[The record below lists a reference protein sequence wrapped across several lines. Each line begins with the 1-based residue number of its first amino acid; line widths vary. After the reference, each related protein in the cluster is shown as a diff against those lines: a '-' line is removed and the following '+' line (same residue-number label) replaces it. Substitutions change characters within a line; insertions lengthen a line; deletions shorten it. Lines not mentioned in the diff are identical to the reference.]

1 MKESLLK
8 TSKDFISFLHK
19 KRLVLTI
26 CAIITLVFG
35 LLNIFVF
42 SNHSEAL
49 DSDAF
54 ITTWKVSGDSDGR
67 TVKIPVY
74 KSSLAD
80 MLGYATYNYTIDWG
94 DGSPIEAKSGYISPS
109 HTYAND
115 GEYDIKIEGDF
126 PGMTFGVHPQHPN
139 SSIYASS
146 AFADYNDTAVQSMAK
161 KIRSIKQWGKIKWRS
176 MYSMFHHAEN
186 MVGEYTDS
194 PDTSKVKSMERMFHG
209 ARKFNSPL
217 NIDTRSVTN
226 MEGMLRA
233 AESFNQP
240 LNFDTQNVTN
250 MEGMLEWAESF
261 NSPINFSDT
270 SKVSN
275 MTQMFSSATSFNQ
288 PLNFDT
294 QNVERMHMMFA
305 GATSFNQPVNFNT
318 SNVRDMY
325 SMFGGATS
333 FNQPIN
339 FNTPKLSNVANMFAG
354 ATSFNQ
360 PINFNTSSLQ
370 YIAEMFKNAT
380 SFNSPVNISDTS
392 RVNYFSSM
400 FEGATSFNQPIN
412 FNTSN
417 ATNFGNMF
425 KNATSFNQD
434 ISNLD
439 FSVALK
445 RGQYDDGMGDFAS
458 NSGLSIKNYD
468 KILKNWH
475 DAVKNDPSI
484 TFHHKPSSA
493 GLKYCAATAEHDFL
507 VGLGW
512 TFNDTRDCGVAP
524 QDINL
529 SSNIIDENTPP
540 NTKVADITMPSD
552 PNDTPGDTNTA
563 SLTCAT
569 PGADDNAFTITN
581 NKLYLKNPAD
591 YEAKN
596 SYNICIRATDE
607 YGNFLD
613 KNFTININNNNELP
627 VVTSTPITTAT
638 QGSPYSYTITASD
651 PENAPLTFTAS
662 PSNPSWLHFNPSTRV
677 VSGTPSQADA
687 GKTFQVSF
695 TISDGTNTIEHK
707 YNITVSGNGNN
718 QGGNNNQGGGNNGGH
733 NGNQGGGNSGSAG
746 GRGGSNVVNNYTHY
760 HTHITNQNTRNSS
773 NGSGGGSVT
782 DSNPARSDSN
792 NGSNVNDS
800 SSDSSSNKDSN
811 KSLKDKTISSSSHR
825 GNNSSNCQ
833 CPVAGSS
840 KKEKRSFFD
849 MTIGELWW
857 FWILI
862 ILILIGI
869 IAYLVLRNRDREN
882 EFKEKRVGF

>member
-1 MKESLLK
+1 M
-8 TSKDFISFLHK
+8 
-19 KRLVLTI
+19 LTI

-74 KSSLAD
+74 KNIYKHKINNA
-80 MLGYATYNYTIDWG
+80 AYNYTIDWG
-94 DGSPIEAKSGYISPS
+94 DGSPIEAKSGYVSPS

-126 PGMTFGVHPQHPN
+126 PGMTFSDEPRSQGRRTYYSDAFPDN
-139 SSIYASS
+139 DDRASE
-146 AFADYNDTAVQSMAK
+146 SMGR
-161 KIRSIKQWGKIKWRS
+161 KILFIKQWGKIKWQS
-176 MYSMFHHAEN
+176 MMGMFFNAYE
-186 MVGEYTDS
+186 MTGRYTDS
-194 PDTSKVKSMERMFHG
+194 PDTSEVKSMNHMFRN
-209 ARKFNSPL
+209 AMKFNSPV
-217 NIDTRSVTN
+217 NFDTSKVEDMGEMFKNANSFNQPVNFDTQNVEN
-226 MEGMLRA
+226 MGEMFIYA
-233 AESFNQP
+233 PSFNQP
-240 LNFDTQNVTN
+240 LNFNTSKVTN
-250 MEGMLEWAESF
+250 MYGMLRHAKAF
-261 NSPINFSDT
+261 NHP
-270 SKVSN
+270 V
-275 MTQMFSSATSFNQ
+275 
-288 PLNFDT
+288 NFDT
-294 QNVERMHMMFA
+294 RNVESMSMMFSVA
-305 GATSFNQPVNFNT
+305 EAFNQPVNFDT
-318 SNVRDMY
+318 SKVTNMGG
-325 SMFGGATS
+325 MF
-333 FNQPIN
+333 I
-339 FNTPKLSNVANMFAG
+339 G

-360 PINFNTSSLQ
+360 PINFNTSSVQ
-370 YIAEMFKNAT
+370 YISEMFKNAT
-380 SFNSPVNISDTS
+380 SFNYPVNLSDTS

-512 TFNDTRDCGVAP
+512 TFNDTRDCGIAP

-529 SSNIIDENTPP
+529 SSNTIDENTPP
-540 NTKVADITMPSD
+540 NTKVADIAMPSD

-596 SYNICIRATDE
+596 SYSICIRATDE

-662 PSNPSWLHFNPSTRV
+662 PSNPSWLHFNPSTHV

-800 SSDSSSNKDSN
+800 NSESSSNKDSN

>member
-1 MKESLLK
+1 M
-8 TSKDFISFLHK
+8 
-19 KRLVLTI
+19 LTI

-74 KSSLAD
+74 KNIYKHKINNA
-80 MLGYATYNYTIDWG
+80 AYNYTIDWG
-94 DGSPIEAKSGYISPS
+94 DGSPIEAKSGYVSPS

-126 PGMTFGVHPQHPN
+126 PGMTFSDEPRSQGRRTYYSDAFPDN
-139 SSIYASS
+139 DDRASE
-146 AFADYNDTAVQSMAK
+146 SMGR
-161 KIRSIKQWGKIKWRS
+161 KILFIKQWGKIKWQS
-176 MYSMFHHAEN
+176 MIGMFFNAYE
-186 MVGEYTDS
+186 MTGRYTDS
-194 PDTSKVKSMERMFHG
+194 PDTSEVKSMNHMFRN
-209 ARKFNSPL
+209 AMKFNSPV
-217 NIDTRSVTN
+217 NFDTSKVEDMGEMFKNANSFNQPVNFDTQNVEN
-226 MEGMLRA
+226 MGEMFIYA
-233 AESFNQP
+233 PSFNQP
-240 LNFDTQNVTN
+240 LNFNTSKVTN
-250 MEGMLEWAESF
+250 MYGMLRHAKAF
-261 NSPINFSDT
+261 NHP
-270 SKVSN
+270 V
-275 MTQMFSSATSFNQ
+275 
-288 PLNFDT
+288 NFDT
-294 QNVERMHMMFA
+294 RNVESMSMMFSVA
-305 GATSFNQPVNFNT
+305 EAFNQPVNFDT
-318 SNVRDMY
+318 SKVTSMY
-325 SMFGGATS
+325 GMFDNAIA
-333 FNQPIN
+333 FNQPVN
-339 FNTPKLSNVANMFAG
+339 F
-354 ATSFNQ
+354 
-360 PINFNTSSLQ
+360 
-370 YIAEMFKNAT
+370 
-380 SFNSPVNISDTS
+380 DTS
-392 RVNYFSSM
+392 KVTNMGGM
-400 FEGATSFNQPIN
+400 FIGATSFNQPIN

-512 TFNDTRDCGVAP
+512 TFNDTRDCGIAP

-529 SSNIIDENTPP
+529 SSNTIDENTPP

-613 KNFTININNNNELP
+613 KNFTININNKNELP

-662 PSNPSWLHFNPSTRV
+662 PSNPSWLHFDPSTHV

-687 GKTFQVSF
+687 GRTFQVSF
-695 TISDGTNTIEHK
+695 TISDGTSTIEHK
-707 YNITVSGNGNN
+707 YNITVRGNGNN
-718 QGGNNNQGGGNNGGH
+718 QGGGNNSGH

-773 NGSGGGSVT
+773 NGSGGGSVA

-800 SSDSSSNKDSN
+800 NSESSSNKDSN

>member
-1 MKESLLK
+1 M
-8 TSKDFISFLHK
+8 
-19 KRLVLTI
+19 LTI

-74 KSSLAD
+74 KNIYKHKINNA
-80 MLGYATYNYTIDWG
+80 AYNYTIDWG
-94 DGSPIEAKSGYISPS
+94 DGSPIEAKSGYVSPS

-126 PGMTFGVHPQHPN
+126 PGMTFSDEPRSQGRRTYYSDAFPDN
-139 SSIYASS
+139 DDRASE
-146 AFADYNDTAVQSMAK
+146 SMGR
-161 KIRSIKQWGKIKWRS
+161 KILFIKQWGKIKWQS
-176 MYSMFHHAEN
+176 MMGMFFNAYE
-186 MVGEYTDS
+186 MTGRYTDS
-194 PDTSKVKSMERMFHG
+194 PDTSEVKSMNSMFRN
-209 ARKFNSPL
+209 AMKFNSPV
-217 NIDTRSVTN
+217 NFDTSKVEDMGEMFKNANSFNQPVNFDTQNVEN
-226 MEGMLRA
+226 MGEMFIYA
-233 AESFNQP
+233 PSFNQP
-240 LNFDTQNVTN
+240 LNFNTSKVTN
-250 MEGMLEWAESF
+250 MYGMLRHAKAF
-261 NSPINFSDT
+261 NHP
-270 SKVSN
+270 V
-275 MTQMFSSATSFNQ
+275 
-288 PLNFDT
+288 NFDT
-294 QNVERMHMMFA
+294 RNVESMSMMFSVA
-305 GATSFNQPVNFNT
+305 EAFNQPVNFDT
-318 SNVRDMY
+318 SKVTSMY
-325 SMFGGATS
+325 GMFDNAIA
-333 FNQPIN
+333 FNQPVN
-339 FNTPKLSNVANMFAG
+339 FDTSKVTNMGGMFIG

-360 PINFNTSSLQ
+360 PINFNTSSVY
-370 YIAEMFKNAT
+370 YINEMFKNAT
-380 SFNSPVNISDTS
+380 SFNYPVNLSDTS

-434 ISNLD
+434 ISNID

-493 GLKYCAATAEHDFL
+493 GLKYCTATTEHDFL

-512 TFNDTRDCGVAP
+512 TFNDTRDCGIAP

-529 SSNIIDENTPP
+529 SSNTIDENTPP

-596 SYNICIRATDE
+596 SYSICIRATDE

-662 PSNPSWLHFNPSTRV
+662 PSNPSWLHFNPSTHV

-687 GKTFQVSF
+687 GRTFQVSF

-707 YNITVSGNGNN
+707 YNITVRGNGNN

-733 NGNQGGGNSGSAG
+733 NGNQGGGNNSGGGGNSGSAG

-800 SSDSSSNKDSN
+800 NSDSSSNKDSN

-840 KKEKRSFFD
+840 KKEKRSFLD

>member
-1 MKESLLK
+1 M
-8 TSKDFISFLHK
+8 
-19 KRLVLTI
+19 LTI

-74 KSSLAD
+74 KNIYKHKINNA
-80 MLGYATYNYTIDWG
+80 AYNYTIDWG
-94 DGSPIEAKSGYISPS
+94 DGSPIEAKSGYVSPS

-126 PGMTFGVHPQHPN
+126 PGMTFSDEPRSQGRRTYYSDAFPDN
-139 SSIYASS
+139 DDRASE
-146 AFADYNDTAVQSMAK
+146 SMGR
-161 KIRSIKQWGKIKWRS
+161 KILFIKQWGKIKWQS
-176 MYSMFHHAEN
+176 MMGMFFNAYE
-186 MVGEYTDS
+186 MTGRYTDS
-194 PDTSKVKSMERMFHG
+194 PDTSEVKSMNSMFRN
-209 ARKFNSPL
+209 AMKFNSPV
-217 NIDTRSVTN
+217 NFDTSKVEDMGEMFKNANSFNQPVNFDTQNVEN
-226 MEGMLRA
+226 MGEMFIYA
-233 AESFNQP
+233 PSFNQP
-240 LNFDTQNVTN
+240 LNFNTSKVTN
-250 MEGMLEWAESF
+250 MYGMLRHAKAF
-261 NSPINFSDT
+261 NHP
-270 SKVSN
+270 V
-275 MTQMFSSATSFNQ
+275 
-288 PLNFDT
+288 NFDT
-294 QNVERMHMMFA
+294 RNVESMSMMFSVA
-305 GATSFNQPVNFNT
+305 EAFNQPVNFDT
-318 SNVRDMY
+318 SKVTNMGG
-325 SMFGGATS
+325 MF
-333 FNQPIN
+333 I
-339 FNTPKLSNVANMFAG
+339 G

-360 PINFNTSSLQ
+360 PINFNTSSVY
-370 YIAEMFKNAT
+370 YINEMFKNAT
-380 SFNSPVNISDTS
+380 SFNYPVNLSDTS

-434 ISNLD
+434 ISNID

-512 TFNDTRDCGVAP
+512 TFNDTRDCGIAP

-529 SSNIIDENTPP
+529 SSNTIDENTPP
-540 NTKVADITMPSD
+540 NTKVADIAMPSD

-596 SYNICIRATDE
+596 SYSICIRATDE

-662 PSNPSWLHFNPSTRV
+662 PSNPSWLHFNPSTHV

-869 IAYLVLRNRDREN
+869 IAYLVLRNRDRED

>member
-1 MKESLLK
+1 M
-8 TSKDFISFLHK
+8 
-19 KRLVLTI
+19 LTI

-74 KSSLAD
+74 KNSYKHKINNA
-80 MLGYATYNYTIDWG
+80 AYNYTIDWG
-94 DGSPIEAKSGYISPS
+94 DGSPIEAKSGYVSPS

-126 PGMTFGVHPQHPN
+126 PGMTFSDEPRSQGRRTYYSDAFPDN
-139 SSIYASS
+139 DDRASE
-146 AFADYNDTAVQSMAK
+146 SMGR
-161 KIRSIKQWGKIKWRS
+161 KILFIKQWGKIKWQS
-176 MYSMFHHAEN
+176 MMGMFFNAYE
-186 MVGEYTDS
+186 MTGRYTDS
-194 PDTSKVKSMERMFHG
+194 PDTSEVKSMNSMFRN
-209 ARKFNSPL
+209 AMKFNSPV
-217 NIDTRSVTN
+217 NFDTSKVEDMGEMFKNANSFNQPVNFDTQNVEN
-226 MEGMLRA
+226 MGEMFIYA
-233 AESFNQP
+233 PSFNQP
-240 LNFDTQNVTN
+240 LNFNTSKVTN
-250 MEGMLEWAESF
+250 MYGMLRHAKAF
-261 NSPINFSDT
+261 NHP
-270 SKVSN
+270 V
-275 MTQMFSSATSFNQ
+275 
-288 PLNFDT
+288 NFDT
-294 QNVERMHMMFA
+294 RNVESMSMMFSVA
-305 GATSFNQPVNFNT
+305 EAFNQPVNFDT
-318 SNVRDMY
+318 SKVTNMGG
-325 SMFGGATS
+325 MF
-333 FNQPIN
+333 I
-339 FNTPKLSNVANMFAG
+339 G

-360 PINFNTSSLQ
+360 PINFNTSSVY
-370 YIAEMFKNAT
+370 YINEMFKNAT
-380 SFNSPVNISDTS
+380 SFNYPVNLSDTS

-434 ISNLD
+434 ISNID

-493 GLKYCAATAEHDFL
+493 GLKYCTATTEHDFL

-512 TFNDTRDCGVAP
+512 TFNDTRDCGIAP

-529 SSNIIDENTPP
+529 SSNTIDENTPP
-540 NTKVADITMPSD
+540 NTKVADIAMPSD

-613 KNFTININNNNELP
+613 KNFTININNKNELP

-662 PSNPSWLHFNPSTRV
+662 PSNPSWLHFNPSTHV

-800 SSDSSSNKDSN
+800 NSDSSSNKDSN

-869 IAYLVLRNRDREN
+869 IAYLVLRNRDRED

>member
-74 KSSLAD
+74 KSSLAN
-80 MLGYATYNYTIDWG
+80 MIGYATYNYTIDWG
-94 DGSPIEAKSGYISPS
+94 DGSPIEAQSSYVSPS

-115 GEYDIKIEGDF
+115 GEYEIKIEGDF
-126 PGMTFGVHPQHPN
+126 PGMTFGVHPLHPN

-146 AFADYNDTAVQSMAK
+146 AFADNNDTAVQSMAK

-194 PDTSKVKSMERMFHG
+194 PDTSNVKSMERMFHG
-209 ARKFNSPL
+209 AKKFNSPL

-226 MEGMLRA
+226 MEGMFRA

-250 MEGMLEWAESF
+250 MDAMFEWAESF

-270 SKVSN
+270 SKVSS
-275 MTQMFSSATSFNQ
+275 MRQMFTS
-288 PLNFDT
+288 
-294 QNVERMHMMFA
+294 
-305 GATSFNQPVNFNT
+305 
-318 SNVRDMY
+318 
-325 SMFGGATS
+325 
-333 FNQPIN
+333 
-339 FNTPKLSNVANMFAG
+339 
-354 ATSFNQ
+354 
-360 PINFNTSSLQ
+360 
-370 YIAEMFKNAT
+370 
-380 SFNSPVNISDTS
+380 
-392 RVNYFSSM
+392 
-400 FEGATSFNQPIN
+400 ATSFNQPIN

-434 ISNLD
+434 ISNID

-512 TFNDTRDCGVAP
+512 TFNDTRDCGIAP

-529 SSNIIDENTPP
+529 SSNTIDENTPP
-540 NTKVADITMPSD
+540 NTKVADIAMPSD

-596 SYNICIRATDE
+596 SYSICIRATDE

-662 PSNPSWLHFNPSTRV
+662 PSNPSWLHFDPSTHV

-687 GKTFQVSF
+687 GRTFQVSF

-707 YNITVSGNGNN
+707 YNITVRGNGNN

-800 SSDSSSNKDSN
+800 NSDSSSNKDSN

-869 IAYLVLRNRDREN
+869 IAYLVLRNRDRED

>member
-1 MKESLLK
+1 
-8 TSKDFISFLHK
+8 
-19 KRLVLTI
+19 
-26 CAIITLVFG
+26 
-35 LLNIFVF
+35 
-42 SNHSEAL
+42 
-49 DSDAF
+49 
-54 ITTWKVSGDSDGR
+54 
-67 TVKIPVY
+67 
-74 KSSLAD
+74 
-80 MLGYATYNYTIDWG
+80 
-94 DGSPIEAKSGYISPS
+94 
-109 HTYAND
+109 
-115 GEYDIKIEGDF
+115 
-126 PGMTFGVHPQHPN
+126 
-139 SSIYASS
+139 
-146 AFADYNDTAVQSMAK
+146 
-161 KIRSIKQWGKIKWRS
+161 
-176 MYSMFHHAEN
+176 MFR
-186 MVGEYTDS
+186 G
-194 PDTSKVKSMERMFHG
+194 
-209 ARKFNSPL
+209 
-217 NIDTRSVTN
+217 
-226 MEGMLRA
+226 
-233 AESFNQP
+233 
-240 LNFDTQNVTN
+240 
-250 MEGMLEWAESF
+250 
-261 NSPINFSDT
+261 
-270 SKVSN
+270 
-275 MTQMFSSATSFNQ
+275 
-288 PLNFDT
+288 
-294 QNVERMHMMFA
+294 
-305 GATSFNQPVNFNT
+305 
-318 SNVRDMY
+318 
-325 SMFGGATS
+325 
-333 FNQPIN
+333 
-339 FNTPKLSNVANMFAG
+339 
-354 ATSFNQ
+354 
-360 PINFNTSSLQ
+360 
-370 YIAEMFKNAT
+370 AT
-380 SFNSPVNISDTS
+380 SFNSPVNFSDTS
-392 RVNYFSSM
+392 RVDRM
-400 FEGATSFNQPIN
+400 FGMFKDATSFNQPIT
-412 FNTSN
+412 FSTSHV
-417 ATNFGNMF
+417 NMMKDMF
-425 KNATSFNQD
+425 HGATSFKQD

-439 FSVALK
+439 FTAAL
-445 RGQYDDGMGDFAS
+445 RWVYDYGLQDFAS

-468 KILKNWH
+468 KILKKWH
-475 DAVKNDPSI
+475 DIVKNDPSI

-512 TFNDTRDCGVAP
+512 TFNDTRDCGIAP

-529 SSNIIDENTPP
+529 SSNTIDENTPP
-540 NTKVADITMPSD
+540 NTKVADIAMPSD

-662 PSNPSWLHFNPSTRV
+662 PSNPSWLHFDPSTHV

-687 GKTFQVSF
+687 GRTFQVSF

-707 YNITVSGNGNN
+707 YNITVRGNGNN

-733 NGNQGGGNSGSAG
+733 NGNQGGGNNSGGGGNSGSAG

-869 IAYLVLRNRDREN
+869 IAYLVLRNRDRED

>member
-1 MKESLLK
+1 M
-8 TSKDFISFLHK
+8 
-19 KRLVLTI
+19 LTI

-35 LLNIFVF
+35 LLNIFFF

-74 KSSLAD
+74 KNIYKHKINNA
-80 MLGYATYNYTIDWG
+80 AYNYTIDWG
-94 DGSPIEAKSGYISPS
+94 DGSPIEAKSGYVSPS

-126 PGMTFGVHPQHPN
+126 PGMTFSDEPRSQGRRTYYSDAFPDN
-139 SSIYASS
+139 DDRASE
-146 AFADYNDTAVQSMAK
+146 SMGR
-161 KIRSIKQWGKIKWRS
+161 KILFIKQWGKIKWQS
-176 MYSMFHHAEN
+176 MMGMFFNAYE
-186 MVGEYTDS
+186 MTGRYTDS
-194 PDTSKVKSMERMFHG
+194 PDTSEVKSMNHMFRN
-209 ARKFNSPL
+209 AMKFNSPV
-217 NIDTRSVTN
+217 NFDTSKVEDMGEMFKNANSFNQPVNFDTQNVEN
-226 MEGMLRA
+226 MGEMFIYA
-233 AESFNQP
+233 PSFNQP
-240 LNFDTQNVTN
+240 LNFNTSKVTN
-250 MEGMLEWAESF
+250 MYGMLRHAKAF
-261 NSPINFSDT
+261 NHP
-270 SKVSN
+270 V
-275 MTQMFSSATSFNQ
+275 
-288 PLNFDT
+288 NFDT
-294 QNVERMHMMFA
+294 RNVESMSMMFSVA
-305 GATSFNQPVNFNT
+305 EAFNQPVNFDT
-318 SNVRDMY
+318 SKVTNMGG
-325 SMFGGATS
+325 MF
-333 FNQPIN
+333 I
-339 FNTPKLSNVANMFAG
+339 G

-360 PINFNTSSLQ
+360 PINFNTSSVQ
-370 YIAEMFKNAT
+370 YISEMFKNAT
-380 SFNSPVNISDTS
+380 SFNYPVNLSDTS

-512 TFNDTRDCGVAP
+512 TFNDTRDCGIAP

-529 SSNIIDENTPP
+529 SSNTIDENTPP
-540 NTKVADITMPSD
+540 NTKVADIAMPSD

-662 PSNPSWLHFNPSTRV
+662 PSNPSWLHFNPSTHV

-746 GRGGSNVVNNYTHY
+746 GRGGNNVVNNYTHY

-773 NGSGGGSVT
+773 NGSGGGSVA

-792 NGSNVNDS
+792 NGNHVNDS

>member
-1 MKESLLK
+1 M
-8 TSKDFISFLHK
+8 T
-19 KRLVLTI
+19 
-26 CAIITLVFG
+26 
-35 LLNIFVF
+35 F
-42 SNHSEAL
+42 SDEPRSQGRRTYY
-49 DSDAF
+49 SDAF
-54 ITTWKVSGDSDGR
+54 PDNDDRASESMGR
-67 TVKIPVY
+67 KI
-74 KSSLAD
+74 L
-80 MLGYATYNYTIDWG
+80 
-94 DGSPIEAKSGYISPS
+94 
-109 HTYAND
+109 
-115 GEYDIKIEGDF
+115 F
-126 PGMTFGVHPQHPN
+126 
-139 SSIYASS
+139 
-146 AFADYNDTAVQSMAK
+146 
-161 KIRSIKQWGKIKWRS
+161 IKQWGKIKWQS
-176 MYSMFHHAEN
+176 MIGMFFNAYE
-186 MVGEYTDS
+186 MTGRYTDS
-194 PDTSKVKSMERMFHG
+194 PDTSEVKSMNHMFRN
-209 ARKFNSPL
+209 AMKFNSPV
-217 NIDTRSVTN
+217 NFDTSKVEDMGEMFKNANSFNQPVNFDTQNVEN
-226 MEGMLRA
+226 MGEMFIYA
-233 AESFNQP
+233 PSFNQP
-240 LNFDTQNVTN
+240 LNFNTSKVTN
-250 MEGMLEWAESF
+250 MYGMLRHAKAF
-261 NSPINFSDT
+261 NHP
-270 SKVSN
+270 V
-275 MTQMFSSATSFNQ
+275 
-288 PLNFDT
+288 NFDT
-294 QNVERMHMMFA
+294 RNVESMSMMFSVA
-305 GATSFNQPVNFNT
+305 EAFNQPVNFDT
-318 SNVRDMY
+318 SKVTSMY
-325 SMFGGATS
+325 GMFDNAIA
-333 FNQPIN
+333 FNQPVN
-339 FNTPKLSNVANMFAG
+339 F
-354 ATSFNQ
+354 
-360 PINFNTSSLQ
+360 
-370 YIAEMFKNAT
+370 
-380 SFNSPVNISDTS
+380 DTS
-392 RVNYFSSM
+392 KVTNMGGM
-400 FEGATSFNQPIN
+400 FIGATSFNQPIN

-512 TFNDTRDCGVAP
+512 TFNDTRDCGIAP

-529 SSNIIDENTPP
+529 SSNTIDENTPP
-540 NTKVADITMPSD
+540 NTKVADIAMPSD

-662 PSNPSWLHFNPSTRV
+662 PSNPSWLHFDPSTHV

-687 GKTFQVSF
+687 GRTFQVSF

-707 YNITVSGNGNN
+707 YNITVRGNGNN
-718 QGGNNNQGGGNNGGH
+718 QGGGNNSGH

-869 IAYLVLRNRDREN
+869 IAYLVLRNRDRED

>member
-74 KSSLAD
+74 KNIYKHKINNA
-80 MLGYATYNYTIDWG
+80 AYNYTIDWG
-94 DGSPIEAKSGYISPS
+94 DGSPIEAKSGYVSPS

-126 PGMTFGVHPQHPN
+126 PGMTFSDEPRSQGRRTYYSDAFPDN
-139 SSIYASS
+139 DDRASE
-146 AFADYNDTAVQSMAK
+146 SMGR
-161 KIRSIKQWGKIKWRS
+161 KILFIKQWGKIKWQS
-176 MYSMFHHAEN
+176 MIGMFFNAYE
-186 MVGEYTDS
+186 MTGRYTDS
-194 PDTSKVKSMERMFHG
+194 PDTSEVKSMNHMFRN
-209 ARKFNSPL
+209 AMKFNSPV
-217 NIDTRSVTN
+217 NFDTSKVEDMGEMFKNANSFNQPVNFDTQNVEN
-226 MEGMLRA
+226 MGEMFIYA
-233 AESFNQP
+233 PSFNQP
-240 LNFDTQNVTN
+240 LNFNTSKVTN
-250 MEGMLEWAESF
+250 MYGMLRHAKAF
-261 NSPINFSDT
+261 NHP
-270 SKVSN
+270 V
-275 MTQMFSSATSFNQ
+275 
-288 PLNFDT
+288 NFDT
-294 QNVERMHMMFA
+294 RNVESMSMMFSVA
-305 GATSFNQPVNFNT
+305 EAFNQPVNFDT
-318 SNVRDMY
+318 SKVTSMY
-325 SMFGGATS
+325 GMFDNAIA
-333 FNQPIN
+333 FNQPVN
-339 FNTPKLSNVANMFAG
+339 FDTSKVTNMGGMFIG

-360 PINFNTSSLQ
+360 PINFNTSSIQ
-370 YIAEMFKNAT
+370 YISEMFKNAT
-380 SFNSPVNISDTS
+380 SFNYPVNLSDTS

-493 GLKYCAATAEHDFL
+493 GLKYCTATTEHDFL

-512 TFNDTRDCGVAP
+512 TFNDTRDCGIAP

-529 SSNIIDENTPP
+529 SSNTIDENTPP
-540 NTKVADITMPSD
+540 NTKVADIAMPSD

-662 PSNPSWLHFNPSTRV
+662 PSNPSWLHFNPSTHV

-687 GKTFQVSF
+687 GRTFQVSF

-800 SSDSSSNKDSN
+800 NSDSSSNKDSN

-869 IAYLVLRNRDREN
+869 IAYLVLRNRDRED

>member
-8 TSKDFISFLHK
+8 TSKDFISLHK

-74 KSSLAD
+74 KNIYKHKINNA
-80 MLGYATYNYTIDWG
+80 AYNYTIDWG
-94 DGSPIEAKSGYISPS
+94 DGSPIEAKSGYVSPS

-126 PGMTFGVHPQHPN
+126 PGMTFSDEPRSQGRRTYY
-139 SSIYASS
+139 SD
-146 AFADYNDTAVQSMAK
+146 AFPDNDE
-161 KIRSIKQWGKIKWRS
+161 WGKIKWQS
-176 MYSMFHHAEN
+176 MMGMFFNAYE
-186 MVGEYTDS
+186 MTGRYTDS
-194 PDTSKVKSMERMFHG
+194 PDTSEVKSMNSMFRN
-209 ARKFNSPL
+209 AMKFNSPV
-217 NIDTRSVTN
+217 NFDTSKVEDMGEMFKNANSFNQPVNFDTQNVEN
-226 MEGMLRA
+226 MGEMFIYA
-233 AESFNQP
+233 PSFNQP
-240 LNFDTQNVTN
+240 LNFNTSKVTN
-250 MEGMLEWAESF
+250 MYGMLRHAKAF
-261 NSPINFSDT
+261 NHP
-270 SKVSN
+270 V
-275 MTQMFSSATSFNQ
+275 
-288 PLNFDT
+288 NFDT
-294 QNVERMHMMFA
+294 RNVESMSMMFSVA
-305 GATSFNQPVNFNT
+305 EAFNQPVNFDT
-318 SNVRDMY
+318 SKVTNMGG
-325 SMFGGATS
+325 MF
-333 FNQPIN
+333 I
-339 FNTPKLSNVANMFAG
+339 G

-360 PINFNTSSLQ
+360 PINFNTSSVY
-370 YIAEMFKNAT
+370 YINEMFKNAT
-380 SFNSPVNISDTS
+380 SFNYPVNLSDTS

-434 ISNLD
+434 ISNID

-512 TFNDTRDCGVAP
+512 TFNDTRDCGIAP

-529 SSNIIDENTPP
+529 SSNTIDENTPP
-540 NTKVADITMPSD
+540 NTKVADIAMPSD

-581 NKLYLKNPAD
+581 NKLYLKNPSD

-596 SYNICIRATDE
+596 SYSICIRATDE

-662 PSNPSWLHFNPSTRV
+662 PSNPSWLHFNPSTHV

-869 IAYLVLRNRDREN
+869 IAYLVLRNRDRED

>member
-1 MKESLLK
+1 MRQ
-8 TSKDFISFLHK
+8 I
-19 KRLVLTI
+19 LVI
-26 CAIITLVFG
+26 CL
-35 LLNIFVF
+35 
-42 SNHSEAL
+42 
-49 DSDAF
+49 
-54 ITTWKVSGDSDGR
+54 
-67 TVKIPVY
+67 
-74 KSSLAD
+74 
-80 MLGYATYNYTIDWG
+80 
-94 DGSPIEAKSGYISPS
+94 
-109 HTYAND
+109 
-115 GEYDIKIEGDF
+115 
-126 PGMTFGVHPQHPN
+126 
-139 SSIYASS
+139 
-146 AFADYNDTAVQSMAK
+146 
-161 KIRSIKQWGKIKWRS
+161 
-176 MYSMFHHAEN
+176 
-186 MVGEYTDS
+186 
-194 PDTSKVKSMERMFHG
+194 
-209 ARKFNSPL
+209 
-217 NIDTRSVTN
+217 
-226 MEGMLRA
+226 
-233 AESFNQP
+233 
-240 LNFDTQNVTN
+240 
-250 MEGMLEWAESF
+250 
-261 NSPINFSDT
+261 
-270 SKVSN
+270 
-275 MTQMFSSATSFNQ
+275 
-288 PLNFDT
+288 
-294 QNVERMHMMFA
+294 
-305 GATSFNQPVNFNT
+305 
-318 SNVRDMY
+318 
-325 SMFGGATS
+325 
-333 FNQPIN
+333 
-339 FNTPKLSNVANMFAG
+339 
-354 ATSFNQ
+354 
-360 PINFNTSSLQ
+360 
-370 YIAEMFKNAT
+370 
-380 SFNSPVNISDTS
+380 
-392 RVNYFSSM
+392 
-400 FEGATSFNQPIN
+400 
-412 FNTSN
+412 
-417 ATNFGNMF
+417 

-434 ISNLD
+434 ISNID

-493 GLKYCAATAEHDFL
+493 GLKYCTATTEHDFL

-512 TFNDTRDCGVAP
+512 TFNDTRDCGIAP

-529 SSNIIDENTPP
+529 SSNTIDENTPP
-540 NTKVADITMPSD
+540 NTKVADIAMPSD

-596 SYNICIRATDE
+596 SYSICIRATDE

-662 PSNPSWLHFNPSTRV
+662 PSNPSWLHFNPSTHV

-800 SSDSSSNKDSN
+800 SSESSSNKDSN
-811 KSLKDKTISSSSHR
+811 KSLKDKTISSSSKH

-869 IAYLVLRNRDREN
+869 IAYLVLRNRDRED

>member
-1 MKESLLK
+1 M
-8 TSKDFISFLHK
+8 
-19 KRLVLTI
+19 LTI

-74 KSSLAD
+74 KNSYKHKINNA
-80 MLGYATYNYTIDWG
+80 AYNYTIDWG
-94 DGSPIEAKSGYISPS
+94 DGSPIEAKSGYVSPS

-126 PGMTFGVHPQHPN
+126 PGMTFSDEPRSQGRRTYYSDAFPDN
-139 SSIYASS
+139 DDRASE
-146 AFADYNDTAVQSMAK
+146 SMGR
-161 KIRSIKQWGKIKWRS
+161 KILFIKQWGKIKWQS
-176 MYSMFHHAEN
+176 MMGMFFNAYE
-186 MVGEYTDS
+186 MTGRYTDS
-194 PDTSKVKSMERMFHG
+194 PDTSEVKSMNSMFRN
-209 ARKFNSPL
+209 AMKFNSPV
-217 NIDTRSVTN
+217 NFDTSKVEDMGEMFKNANSFNQPVNFDTQNVEN
-226 MEGMLRA
+226 MGEMFIYA
-233 AESFNQP
+233 PSFNQP
-240 LNFDTQNVTN
+240 LNFNTSKVTN
-250 MEGMLEWAESF
+250 MYGMLRHAKAF
-261 NSPINFSDT
+261 NHP
-270 SKVSN
+270 V
-275 MTQMFSSATSFNQ
+275 
-288 PLNFDT
+288 NFDT
-294 QNVERMHMMFA
+294 RNVESMSMMFSVA
-305 GATSFNQPVNFNT
+305 EAFNQPVNFDT
-318 SNVRDMY
+318 SKVTNMGG
-325 SMFGGATS
+325 MF
-333 FNQPIN
+333 I
-339 FNTPKLSNVANMFAG
+339 G

-360 PINFNTSSLQ
+360 PINFNTSSVY
-370 YIAEMFKNAT
+370 YINEMFKNAT
-380 SFNSPVNISDTS
+380 SFNYPVNLSDTS

-434 ISNLD
+434 ISNID

-493 GLKYCAATAEHDFL
+493 GLKYCTATTEHDFL

-512 TFNDTRDCGVAP
+512 TFNDTRDCGIAP

-529 SSNIIDENTPP
+529 SSNTIDENTPP
-540 NTKVADITMPSD
+540 NTKVADIAMPSD

-613 KNFTININNNNELP
+613 KNFTININNKNELP

-662 PSNPSWLHFNPSTRV
+662 PSNPSWLHFNPSTHV

-687 GKTFQVSF
+687 GRTFQVSF

-800 SSDSSSNKDSN
+800 NSDSSSNKDSN

-869 IAYLVLRNRDREN
+869 IAYLVLRNRDRED

>member
-1 MKESLLK
+1 M
-8 TSKDFISFLHK
+8 
-19 KRLVLTI
+19 LTI

-74 KSSLAD
+74 KNSYKHKINNA
-80 MLGYATYNYTIDWG
+80 AYNYTIDWG
-94 DGSPIEAKSGYISPS
+94 DGSPIEAKSGYVSPS

-126 PGMTFGVHPQHPN
+126 PGMTFSDEPRSQGRRTYYSDAFPDN
-139 SSIYASS
+139 DDRASE
-146 AFADYNDTAVQSMAK
+146 SMGR
-161 KIRSIKQWGKIKWRS
+161 KILFIKQWGKIKWQS
-176 MYSMFHHAEN
+176 MMGMFFNAYE
-186 MVGEYTDS
+186 MTGRYTDS
-194 PDTSKVKSMERMFHG
+194 PDTSEVKSMNSMFRN
-209 ARKFNSPL
+209 AMKFNSPV
-217 NIDTRSVTN
+217 NFDTSKVEDMGEMFKNANSFNQPVNFDTQNVEN
-226 MEGMLRA
+226 MGEMFIYA
-233 AESFNQP
+233 PSFNQP
-240 LNFDTQNVTN
+240 LNFNTSKVTN
-250 MEGMLEWAESF
+250 MYGMLRHAKAF
-261 NSPINFSDT
+261 NHP
-270 SKVSN
+270 V
-275 MTQMFSSATSFNQ
+275 
-288 PLNFDT
+288 NFDT
-294 QNVERMHMMFA
+294 RNVESMSMMFSVA
-305 GATSFNQPVNFNT
+305 EAFNQPVNFDT
-318 SNVRDMY
+318 SKVTNMGG
-325 SMFGGATS
+325 MF
-333 FNQPIN
+333 I
-339 FNTPKLSNVANMFAG
+339 G

-360 PINFNTSSLQ
+360 PINFNTSSVY
-370 YIAEMFKNAT
+370 YINEMFKNAT
-380 SFNSPVNISDTS
+380 SFNYPVNLSDTS

-434 ISNLD
+434 ISNID

-493 GLKYCAATAEHDFL
+493 GLKYCTATTEHDFL

-512 TFNDTRDCGVAP
+512 TFNDTRDCGIAP

-529 SSNIIDENTPP
+529 SSNTIDENTPP
-540 NTKVADITMPSD
+540 NTKVADIAMPSD

-800 SSDSSSNKDSN
+800 NSDSSSNKDSN

-869 IAYLVLRNRDREN
+869 II
-882 EFKEKRVGF
+882 

>member
-1 MKESLLK
+1 
-8 TSKDFISFLHK
+8 
-19 KRLVLTI
+19 
-26 CAIITLVFG
+26 
-35 LLNIFVF
+35 
-42 SNHSEAL
+42 
-49 DSDAF
+49 
-54 ITTWKVSGDSDGR
+54 
-67 TVKIPVY
+67 
-74 KSSLAD
+74 
-80 MLGYATYNYTIDWG
+80 
-94 DGSPIEAKSGYISPS
+94 
-109 HTYAND
+109 
-115 GEYDIKIEGDF
+115 
-126 PGMTFGVHPQHPN
+126 
-139 SSIYASS
+139 
-146 AFADYNDTAVQSMAK
+146 
-161 KIRSIKQWGKIKWRS
+161 
-176 MYSMFHHAEN
+176 
-186 MVGEYTDS
+186 
-194 PDTSKVKSMERMFHG
+194 
-209 ARKFNSPL
+209 
-217 NIDTRSVTN
+217 
-226 MEGMLRA
+226 
-233 AESFNQP
+233 
-240 LNFDTQNVTN
+240 
-250 MEGMLEWAESF
+250 
-261 NSPINFSDT
+261 
-270 SKVSN
+270 
-275 MTQMFSSATSFNQ
+275 
-288 PLNFDT
+288 
-294 QNVERMHMMFA
+294 
-305 GATSFNQPVNFNT
+305 
-318 SNVRDMY
+318 
-325 SMFGGATS
+325 
-333 FNQPIN
+333 
-339 FNTPKLSNVANMFAG
+339 
-354 ATSFNQ
+354 
-360 PINFNTSSLQ
+360 
-370 YIAEMFKNAT
+370 MFKNAT
-380 SFNSPVNISDTS
+380 SFNSPVNLSDTS

-400 FEGATSFNQPIN
+400 FEGAPSFNQPIN

-493 GLKYCAATAEHDFL
+493 GLKYCASTAEHDFL

-512 TFNDTRDCGVAP
+512 TFNDTRDCGIAP

-529 SSNIIDENTPP
+529 SSNTIDENTPP
-540 NTKVADITMPSD
+540 NTKVADIAMPSD

-596 SYNICIRATDE
+596 SYSICIRATDE

-662 PSNPSWLHFNPSTRV
+662 PSNPSWLHFNPSTHV

-800 SSDSSSNKDSN
+800 NSDSSSNKDSN

-869 IAYLVLRNRDREN
+869 IAYLVLRNRDRED

>member
-1 MKESLLK
+1 M
-8 TSKDFISFLHK
+8 T
-19 KRLVLTI
+19 
-26 CAIITLVFG
+26 
-35 LLNIFVF
+35 F
-42 SNHSEAL
+42 SDEPRSQGRRTYY
-49 DSDAF
+49 SDAF
-54 ITTWKVSGDSDGR
+54 PDNDDRASESMGR
-67 TVKIPVY
+67 KI
-74 KSSLAD
+74 L
-80 MLGYATYNYTIDWG
+80 
-94 DGSPIEAKSGYISPS
+94 
-109 HTYAND
+109 
-115 GEYDIKIEGDF
+115 F
-126 PGMTFGVHPQHPN
+126 
-139 SSIYASS
+139 
-146 AFADYNDTAVQSMAK
+146 
-161 KIRSIKQWGKIKWRS
+161 IKQWGKIKWQS
-176 MYSMFHHAEN
+176 MMGMFFNAYE
-186 MVGEYTDS
+186 MTGRYTDS
-194 PDTSKVKSMERMFHG
+194 PDTSEVKSMNHMFRN
-209 ARKFNSPL
+209 AMKFNSPV
-217 NIDTRSVTN
+217 NFDTSKVEDMGEMFKNANSFNQPVNFDTQNVEN
-226 MEGMLRA
+226 MGEMFIYA
-233 AESFNQP
+233 PSFNQP
-240 LNFDTQNVTN
+240 LNFNTSKVTN
-250 MEGMLEWAESF
+250 MYGMLRHAKAF
-261 NSPINFSDT
+261 NHP
-270 SKVSN
+270 V
-275 MTQMFSSATSFNQ
+275 
-288 PLNFDT
+288 NFDT
-294 QNVERMHMMFA
+294 RNVESMSMMFSVA
-305 GATSFNQPVNFNT
+305 EAFNQPVNFDT
-318 SNVRDMY
+318 SKVTSMY
-325 SMFGGATS
+325 GMFDNAIA
-333 FNQPIN
+333 FNQPVN
-339 FNTPKLSNVANMFAG
+339 F
-354 ATSFNQ
+354 
-360 PINFNTSSLQ
+360 
-370 YIAEMFKNAT
+370 
-380 SFNSPVNISDTS
+380 DTS
-392 RVNYFSSM
+392 KVTNMGGM
-400 FEGATSFNQPIN
+400 FIGATSFNQPIN

-540 NTKVADITMPSD
+540 NTKVADIAMPSD

-591 YEAKN
+591 YETKN

-613 KNFTININNNNELP
+613 KNFTININNNNEMP

-800 SSDSSSNKDSN
+800 NSDSSSNKDSN

-869 IAYLVLRNRDREN
+869 IAYLVLRNRDRED

>member
-1 MKESLLK
+1 M
-8 TSKDFISFLHK
+8 
-19 KRLVLTI
+19 LTI

-74 KSSLAD
+74 KSSLAN
-80 MLGYATYNYTIDWG
+80 MIGYATYNYTIDWG
-94 DGSPIEAKSGYISPS
+94 DGSPIEAQSSYVSPS

-115 GEYDIKIEGDF
+115 GEYEIKIEGDF
-126 PGMTFGVHPQHPN
+126 PGMTFGVHPLHPN

-146 AFADYNDTAVQSMAK
+146 AFADNNDTAVQSMAK

-194 PDTSKVKSMERMFHG
+194 PDTSNVKSMERMFHG
-209 ARKFNSPL
+209 AKKFNSPL

-226 MEGMLRA
+226 MEGMFRA

-250 MEGMLEWAESF
+250 MDAMFEWAESF

-270 SKVSN
+270 SKVSS
-275 MTQMFSSATSFNQ
+275 MRQMFTSATSFNQ

-294 QNVERMHMMFA
+294 QNVESMHMMF
-305 GATSFNQPVNFNT
+305 GSATSFNQPVNFNT

-339 FNTPKLSNVANMFAG
+339 FNTPKLYNVANMFA
-354 ATSFNQ
+354 
-360 PINFNTSSLQ
+360 
-370 YIAEMFKNAT
+370 
-380 SFNSPVNISDTS
+380 
-392 RVNYFSSM
+392 
-400 FEGATSFNQPIN
+400 GATSFNQPIN

-512 TFNDTRDCGVAP
+512 TFNDTRDCGIAP

-529 SSNIIDENTPP
+529 SSNTIDENTPP
-540 NTKVADITMPSD
+540 NTKVADIAMPSD

-596 SYNICIRATDE
+596 SYSICIRATDE

-662 PSNPSWLHFNPSTRV
+662 PSNPSWLHFNPSTHV

-687 GKTFQVSF
+687 GRTFQVSF

>member
-1 MKESLLK
+1 M
-8 TSKDFISFLHK
+8 
-19 KRLVLTI
+19 LTI

-74 KSSLAD
+74 KNIYKHKINNA
-80 MLGYATYNYTIDWG
+80 AYNYTIDWG
-94 DGSPIEAKSGYISPS
+94 DGSPIEAKSGYVSPS

-126 PGMTFGVHPQHPN
+126 PGMTFSDEPRSQGRRTYYSDAFPDN
-139 SSIYASS
+139 DDRASE
-146 AFADYNDTAVQSMAK
+146 SMGR
-161 KIRSIKQWGKIKWRS
+161 KILFIKQWGKIKWQS
-176 MYSMFHHAEN
+176 MMGMFFNAYE
-186 MVGEYTDS
+186 MTGRYTDS
-194 PDTSKVKSMERMFHG
+194 PDTSEVKSMNHMFRN
-209 ARKFNSPL
+209 AMKFNSPV
-217 NIDTRSVTN
+217 NFDTSKVEDMGEMFKNANSFNQPVNFDTQNVEN
-226 MEGMLRA
+226 MGEMFIYA
-233 AESFNQP
+233 PSFNQP
-240 LNFDTQNVTN
+240 LNFNTSKVTN
-250 MEGMLEWAESF
+250 MYGMLRHAKAF
-261 NSPINFSDT
+261 NHP
-270 SKVSN
+270 V
-275 MTQMFSSATSFNQ
+275 
-288 PLNFDT
+288 NFDT
-294 QNVERMHMMFA
+294 RNVESMSMMFSVA
-305 GATSFNQPVNFNT
+305 EAFNQPVNFDT
-318 SNVRDMY
+318 SKVTNMGG
-325 SMFGGATS
+325 MF
-333 FNQPIN
+333 I
-339 FNTPKLSNVANMFAG
+339 G

-360 PINFNTSSLQ
+360 PINFNTSSVY
-370 YIAEMFKNAT
+370 YINEMFKNAT
-380 SFNSPVNISDTS
+380 SFNYPVNLSDTS

-512 TFNDTRDCGVAP
+512 TFNDTRDCGIAP

-529 SSNIIDENTPP
+529 SSNTIDENTPP
-540 NTKVADITMPSD
+540 NTKVADIAMPSD

-662 PSNPSWLHFNPSTRV
+662 PSNPSWLHFNPSTHV
-677 VSGTPSQADA
+677 VSGTPGQADA
-687 GKTFQVSF
+687 GRTFQVSF

-800 SSDSSSNKDSN
+800 NSDSSSNKDSN

-869 IAYLVLRNRDREN
+869 IAYLVLRNRDRED

>member
-1 MKESLLK
+1 M
-8 TSKDFISFLHK
+8 
-19 KRLVLTI
+19 
-26 CAIITLVFG
+26 
-35 LLNIFVF
+35 
-42 SNHSEAL
+42 
-49 DSDAF
+49 
-54 ITTWKVSGDSDGR
+54 
-67 TVKIPVY
+67 
-74 KSSLAD
+74 
-80 MLGYATYNYTIDWG
+80 
-94 DGSPIEAKSGYISPS
+94 
-109 HTYAND
+109 
-115 GEYDIKIEGDF
+115 GEMF
-126 PGMTFGVHPQHPN
+126 
-139 SSIYASS
+139 IYA
-146 AFADYNDTAVQSMAK
+146 
-161 KIRSIKQWGKIKWRS
+161 
-176 MYSMFHHAEN
+176 
-186 MVGEYTDS
+186 
-194 PDTSKVKSMERMFHG
+194 P
-209 ARKFNSPL
+209 
-217 NIDTRSVTN
+217 
-226 MEGMLRA
+226 
-233 AESFNQP
+233 SFNQP
-240 LNFDTQNVTN
+240 LNFNTSKVTN
-250 MEGMLEWAESF
+250 MYGMLRHAKAF
-261 NSPINFSDT
+261 NHP
-270 SKVSN
+270 V
-275 MTQMFSSATSFNQ
+275 
-288 PLNFDT
+288 NFDT
-294 QNVERMHMMFA
+294 RNVESMSMMFSVA
-305 GATSFNQPVNFNT
+305 EAFNQPVNFDT
-318 SNVRDMY
+318 SKVTSMY
-325 SMFGGATS
+325 GMFDNAIA
-333 FNQPIN
+333 FNQPVN
-339 FNTPKLSNVANMFAG
+339 F
-354 ATSFNQ
+354 
-360 PINFNTSSLQ
+360 
-370 YIAEMFKNAT
+370 
-380 SFNSPVNISDTS
+380 DTS
-392 RVNYFSSM
+392 KVTNMGGM
-400 FEGATSFNQPIN
+400 FIGATSFNQPIN

-512 TFNDTRDCGVAP
+512 TFNDTRDCGIAP

-529 SSNIIDENTPP
+529 SSNTIDENTPP
-540 NTKVADITMPSD
+540 NTKVADIAMPSD

-662 PSNPSWLHFNPSTRV
+662 PSNPSWLHFNPSTHV

-800 SSDSSSNKDSN
+800 NSESSSNKDSN

>member
-1 MKESLLK
+1 
-8 TSKDFISFLHK
+8 
-19 KRLVLTI
+19 
-26 CAIITLVFG
+26 
-35 LLNIFVF
+35 
-42 SNHSEAL
+42 
-49 DSDAF
+49 
-54 ITTWKVSGDSDGR
+54 
-67 TVKIPVY
+67 
-74 KSSLAD
+74 
-80 MLGYATYNYTIDWG
+80 
-94 DGSPIEAKSGYISPS
+94 
-109 HTYAND
+109 
-115 GEYDIKIEGDF
+115 
-126 PGMTFGVHPQHPN
+126 
-139 SSIYASS
+139 
-146 AFADYNDTAVQSMAK
+146 
-161 KIRSIKQWGKIKWRS
+161 
-176 MYSMFHHAEN
+176 
-186 MVGEYTDS
+186 
-194 PDTSKVKSMERMFHG
+194 
-209 ARKFNSPL
+209 
-217 NIDTRSVTN
+217 
-226 MEGMLRA
+226 
-233 AESFNQP
+233 
-240 LNFDTQNVTN
+240 
-250 MEGMLEWAESF
+250 
-261 NSPINFSDT
+261 
-270 SKVSN
+270 
-275 MTQMFSSATSFNQ
+275 
-288 PLNFDT
+288 
-294 QNVERMHMMFA
+294 MMF
-305 GATSFNQPVNFNT
+305 GSATSFNQPVNFNT

-339 FNTPKLSNVANMFAG
+339 FNTPKLYNVANMFA
-354 ATSFNQ
+354 
-360 PINFNTSSLQ
+360 
-370 YIAEMFKNAT
+370 
-380 SFNSPVNISDTS
+380 
-392 RVNYFSSM
+392 
-400 FEGATSFNQPIN
+400 GATSFNQPIN

-512 TFNDTRDCGVAP
+512 TFNDTRDCGIAP

-529 SSNIIDENTPP
+529 SSNTIDENTPP
-540 NTKVADITMPSD
+540 NTKVADIAMPSD

-596 SYNICIRATDE
+596 SYSICIRATDE

-662 PSNPSWLHFNPSTRV
+662 PSNPSWLHFNPSTHV

-800 SSDSSSNKDSN
+800 NSDSSSNKDSN
-811 KSLKDKTISSSSHR
+811 KSLKDKTISSSSKH

-869 IAYLVLRNRDREN
+869 IAYLVLRNRDRED

>member
-1 MKESLLK
+1 M
-8 TSKDFISFLHK
+8 
-19 KRLVLTI
+19 LTI

-240 LNFDTQNVTN
+240 
-250 MEGMLEWAESF
+250 
-261 NSPINFSDT
+261 
-270 SKVSN
+270 
-275 MTQMFSSATSFNQ
+275 
-288 PLNFDT
+288 
-294 QNVERMHMMFA
+294 
-305 GATSFNQPVNFNT
+305 
-318 SNVRDMY
+318 
-325 SMFGGATS
+325 
-333 FNQPIN
+333 IN
-339 FNTPKLSNVANMFAG
+339 FNTPKLSNVANMFA
-354 ATSFNQ
+354 
-360 PINFNTSSLQ
+360 
-370 YIAEMFKNAT
+370 
-380 SFNSPVNISDTS
+380 
-392 RVNYFSSM
+392 
-400 FEGATSFNQPIN
+400 GATSFNQPIN

-662 PSNPSWLHFNPSTRV
+662 PSNPSWLHFNPSTHV

-800 SSDSSSNKDSN
+800 NSDSSSNKDSN

-869 IAYLVLRNRDREN
+869 IAYLVLRNRDRED

>member
-74 KSSLAD
+74 KNIYKHKINNA
-80 MLGYATYNYTIDWG
+80 AYNYTIDWG
-94 DGSPIEAKSGYISPS
+94 DGSPIEAKSGYVSPS

-126 PGMTFGVHPQHPN
+126 PGMTFSDEPRSQGRRTYYSDAFPDN
-139 SSIYASS
+139 DDRASE
-146 AFADYNDTAVQSMAK
+146 SMGR
-161 KIRSIKQWGKIKWRS
+161 KILFIKQWGKIKWQS
-176 MYSMFHHAEN
+176 MIGMFFNAYE
-186 MVGEYTDS
+186 MTGRYTDS
-194 PDTSKVKSMERMFHG
+194 PDTSEVKSMNHMFRN
-209 ARKFNSPL
+209 AMKFNSPV
-217 NIDTRSVTN
+217 NFDTSKVEDMGEMFKNANSFNQPVNFDTQNVEN
-226 MEGMLRA
+226 MGEMFIYA
-233 AESFNQP
+233 PSFNQP
-240 LNFDTQNVTN
+240 LNFNTSKVTN
-250 MEGMLEWAESF
+250 MYGMLRHAKAF
-261 NSPINFSDT
+261 NHP
-270 SKVSN
+270 V
-275 MTQMFSSATSFNQ
+275 
-288 PLNFDT
+288 NFDT
-294 QNVERMHMMFA
+294 RNVESMSMMFSVA
-305 GATSFNQPVNFNT
+305 EAFNQPVNFDT
-318 SNVRDMY
+318 SKVTSMY
-325 SMFGGATS
+325 GMFDNAIA
-333 FNQPIN
+333 FNQPVN
-339 FNTPKLSNVANMFAG
+339 F
-354 ATSFNQ
+354 
-360 PINFNTSSLQ
+360 
-370 YIAEMFKNAT
+370 
-380 SFNSPVNISDTS
+380 DTS
-392 RVNYFSSM
+392 KVTNMGGM
-400 FEGATSFNQPIN
+400 FIGATSFNQPIN

-512 TFNDTRDCGVAP
+512 TFNDTRDCGIAP

-529 SSNIIDENTPP
+529 SSNTIDENTPP

-596 SYNICIRATDE
+596 SYSICIRATDE

-687 GKTFQVSF
+687 GKTFQISF

-707 YNITVSGNGNN
+707 YNITVSGNG
-718 QGGNNNQGGGNNGGH
+718 NNQGGGNNGGH

-800 SSDSSSNKDSN
+800 NSDSSSNKDSN

-869 IAYLVLRNRDREN
+869 IAYLVLRNRDRED

>member
-1 MKESLLK
+1 
-8 TSKDFISFLHK
+8 
-19 KRLVLTI
+19 
-26 CAIITLVFG
+26 
-35 LLNIFVF
+35 
-42 SNHSEAL
+42 
-49 DSDAF
+49 
-54 ITTWKVSGDSDGR
+54 
-67 TVKIPVY
+67 
-74 KSSLAD
+74 
-80 MLGYATYNYTIDWG
+80 
-94 DGSPIEAKSGYISPS
+94 
-109 HTYAND
+109 
-115 GEYDIKIEGDF
+115 
-126 PGMTFGVHPQHPN
+126 MTFGIHPLHGN

-146 AFADYNDTAVQSMAK
+146 AFADNNDTAVQSMAK

-209 ARKFNSPL
+209 AKKFNSPL

-226 MEGMLRA
+226 MEGMFRA

-250 MEGMLEWAESF
+250 MDAMFEWAESF

-270 SKVSN
+270 SKVSS
-275 MTQMFSSATSFNQ
+275 MRQMFTSATSFNQ

-294 QNVERMHMMFA
+294 QNVESMHMMF
-305 GATSFNQPVNFNT
+305 GS
-318 SNVRDMY
+318 
-325 SMFGGATS
+325 
-333 FNQPIN
+333 
-339 FNTPKLSNVANMFAG
+339 

-529 SSNIIDENTPP
+529 SSNTIDENTPP
-540 NTKVADITMPSD
+540 NTKVADIAIPSD

-662 PSNPSWLHFNPSTRV
+662 PSNPSWLHFNPSTHV

-707 YNITVSGNGNN
+707 YNITVSGNG
-718 QGGNNNQGGGNNGGH
+718 NNQGGGNNGGH

-782 DSNPARSDSN
+782 DSNPADQI
-792 NGSNVNDS
+792 V
-800 SSDSSSNKDSN
+800 
-811 KSLKDKTISSSSHR
+811 IMA
-825 GNNSSNCQ
+825 
-833 CPVAGSS
+833 V
-840 KKEKRSFFD
+840 
-849 MTIGELWW
+849 M
-857 FWILI
+857 
-862 ILILIGI
+862 
-869 IAYLVLRNRDREN
+869 
-882 EFKEKRVGF
+882 

>member
-1 MKESLLK
+1 
-8 TSKDFISFLHK
+8 
-19 KRLVLTI
+19 
-26 CAIITLVFG
+26 
-35 LLNIFVF
+35 
-42 SNHSEAL
+42 
-49 DSDAF
+49 
-54 ITTWKVSGDSDGR
+54 
-67 TVKIPVY
+67 
-74 KSSLAD
+74 
-80 MLGYATYNYTIDWG
+80 
-94 DGSPIEAKSGYISPS
+94 
-109 HTYAND
+109 
-115 GEYDIKIEGDF
+115 
-126 PGMTFGVHPQHPN
+126 
-139 SSIYASS
+139 
-146 AFADYNDTAVQSMAK
+146 
-161 KIRSIKQWGKIKWRS
+161 
-176 MYSMFHHAEN
+176 
-186 MVGEYTDS
+186 
-194 PDTSKVKSMERMFHG
+194 
-209 ARKFNSPL
+209 
-217 NIDTRSVTN
+217 
-226 MEGMLRA
+226 
-233 AESFNQP
+233 
-240 LNFDTQNVTN
+240 
-250 MEGMLEWAESF
+250 
-261 NSPINFSDT
+261 
-270 SKVSN
+270 
-275 MTQMFSSATSFNQ
+275 
-288 PLNFDT
+288 
-294 QNVERMHMMFA
+294 
-305 GATSFNQPVNFNT
+305 
-318 SNVRDMY
+318 
-325 SMFGGATS
+325 
-333 FNQPIN
+333 
-339 FNTPKLSNVANMFAG
+339 
-354 ATSFNQ
+354 
-360 PINFNTSSLQ
+360 
-370 YIAEMFKNAT
+370 
-380 SFNSPVNISDTS
+380 
-392 RVNYFSSM
+392 
-400 FEGATSFNQPIN
+400 
-412 FNTSN
+412 
-417 ATNFGNMF
+417 MF

-512 TFNDTRDCGVAP
+512 TFNDTRDCGIAP

-529 SSNIIDENTPP
+529 SSNTIDENTPP
-540 NTKVADITMPSD
+540 NTKVADIAMPSD

-596 SYNICIRATDE
+596 SYSICIRATDE

-638 QGSPYSYTITASD
+638 QGLPYSYTITASD

-662 PSNPSWLHFNPSTRV
+662 PSNPSWLHFNPSTHV
-677 VSGTPSQADA
+677 VSGTPGQADA
-687 GKTFQVSF
+687 GRTFQVSF

-792 NGSNVNDS
+792 NSSNVNDS
-800 SSDSSSNKDSN
+800 NSDSSSNKDSN

>member
-1 MKESLLK
+1 M
-8 TSKDFISFLHK
+8 T
-19 KRLVLTI
+19 
-26 CAIITLVFG
+26 
-35 LLNIFVF
+35 F
-42 SNHSEAL
+42 SDEPRSQGRRTYY
-49 DSDAF
+49 SDAF
-54 ITTWKVSGDSDGR
+54 PDNDDRASESMGR
-67 TVKIPVY
+67 KI
-74 KSSLAD
+74 L
-80 MLGYATYNYTIDWG
+80 
-94 DGSPIEAKSGYISPS
+94 
-109 HTYAND
+109 
-115 GEYDIKIEGDF
+115 F
-126 PGMTFGVHPQHPN
+126 
-139 SSIYASS
+139 
-146 AFADYNDTAVQSMAK
+146 
-161 KIRSIKQWGKIKWRS
+161 IKQWGKIKWQS
-176 MYSMFHHAEN
+176 MMGMFFNAYE
-186 MVGEYTDS
+186 MTGRYTDS
-194 PDTSKVKSMERMFHG
+194 PDTSEVKSMNSMFRN
-209 ARKFNSPL
+209 AMKFNSPV
-217 NIDTRSVTN
+217 NFDTSKVEDMGEMFKNANSFNQPVNFDTQNVEN
-226 MEGMLRA
+226 MGEMFIYA
-233 AESFNQP
+233 PSFNQP
-240 LNFDTQNVTN
+240 LNFNTSKVTN
-250 MEGMLEWAESF
+250 MYGMLRHAKAF
-261 NSPINFSDT
+261 NHP
-270 SKVSN
+270 V
-275 MTQMFSSATSFNQ
+275 
-288 PLNFDT
+288 NFDT
-294 QNVERMHMMFA
+294 RNVESMSMMFSVA
-305 GATSFNQPVNFNT
+305 EAFNQPVNFDT
-318 SNVRDMY
+318 SKVTSMY
-325 SMFGGATS
+325 GMFDNAIA
-333 FNQPIN
+333 FNQPVN
-339 FNTPKLSNVANMFAG
+339 F
-354 ATSFNQ
+354 
-360 PINFNTSSLQ
+360 
-370 YIAEMFKNAT
+370 
-380 SFNSPVNISDTS
+380 DTS
-392 RVNYFSSM
+392 KVTNMGGM
-400 FEGATSFNQPIN
+400 FIGATSFNQPIN

-512 TFNDTRDCGVAP
+512 TFNDTRDCGIAP

-529 SSNIIDENTPP
+529 SSNTIDENTPP
-540 NTKVADITMPSD
+540 NTKVADIAMPSD

-662 PSNPSWLHFNPSTRV
+662 PSNPSWLHFNPSTHV

-800 SSDSSSNKDSN
+800 NSESSSNKDSN

-869 IAYLVLRNRDREN
+869 IAYLVLRNRDRED

>member
-1 MKESLLK
+1 
-8 TSKDFISFLHK
+8 
-19 KRLVLTI
+19 
-26 CAIITLVFG
+26 
-35 LLNIFVF
+35 
-42 SNHSEAL
+42 
-49 DSDAF
+49 
-54 ITTWKVSGDSDGR
+54 
-67 TVKIPVY
+67 
-74 KSSLAD
+74 
-80 MLGYATYNYTIDWG
+80 
-94 DGSPIEAKSGYISPS
+94 
-109 HTYAND
+109 
-115 GEYDIKIEGDF
+115 
-126 PGMTFGVHPQHPN
+126 
-139 SSIYASS
+139 
-146 AFADYNDTAVQSMAK
+146 
-161 KIRSIKQWGKIKWRS
+161 
-176 MYSMFHHAEN
+176 
-186 MVGEYTDS
+186 
-194 PDTSKVKSMERMFHG
+194 
-209 ARKFNSPL
+209 
-217 NIDTRSVTN
+217 
-226 MEGMLRA
+226 
-233 AESFNQP
+233 
-240 LNFDTQNVTN
+240 
-250 MEGMLEWAESF
+250 
-261 NSPINFSDT
+261 
-270 SKVSN
+270 
-275 MTQMFSSATSFNQ
+275 
-288 PLNFDT
+288 
-294 QNVERMHMMFA
+294 
-305 GATSFNQPVNFNT
+305 
-318 SNVRDMY
+318 
-325 SMFGGATS
+325 
-333 FNQPIN
+333 
-339 FNTPKLSNVANMFAG
+339 
-354 ATSFNQ
+354 
-360 PINFNTSSLQ
+360 
-370 YIAEMFKNAT
+370 
-380 SFNSPVNISDTS
+380 
-392 RVNYFSSM
+392 
-400 FEGATSFNQPIN
+400 
-412 FNTSN
+412 
-417 ATNFGNMF
+417 
-425 KNATSFNQD
+425 
-434 ISNLD
+434 
-439 FSVALK
+439 
-445 RGQYDDGMGDFAS
+445 MGDFAS

-512 TFNDTRDCGVAP
+512 TFNDTRDCGIAP

-529 SSNIIDENTPP
+529 SSNTIDENTPP
-540 NTKVADITMPSD
+540 NTKVADIAMPSD

-596 SYNICIRATDE
+596 SYSICIRATDE

-718 QGGNNNQGGGNNGGH
+718 QGGGNNGGH

-800 SSDSSSNKDSN
+800 NSDSSSNKDSN

>member
-74 KSSLAD
+74 KNIYKHKINNA
-80 MLGYATYNYTIDWG
+80 AYNYTIDWG
-94 DGSPIEAKSGYISPS
+94 DGSPIEAKSGYVSPS
-109 HTYAND
+109 HTYTND

-126 PGMTFGVHPQHPN
+126 PGMTFSDEPRSQGRRTYYSDAFPDN
-139 SSIYASS
+139 DDRASE
-146 AFADYNDTAVQSMAK
+146 SMGR
-161 KIRSIKQWGKIKWRS
+161 KILFIKQWGKIKWQS
-176 MYSMFHHAEN
+176 MIGMFFNAYE
-186 MVGEYTDS
+186 MTGRYTDS
-194 PDTSKVKSMERMFHG
+194 PDTSEVKSMNHMFRN
-209 ARKFNSPL
+209 AMKFNSP
-217 NIDTRSVTN
+217 V
-226 MEGMLRA
+226 
-233 AESFNQP
+233 
-240 LNFDTQNVTN
+240 NF
-250 MEGMLEWAESF
+250 
-261 NSPINFSDT
+261 DT
-270 SKVSN
+270 SKVED
-275 MTQMFSSATSFNQ
+275 MGEMFKNAN
-288 PLNFDT
+288 
-294 QNVERMHMMFA
+294 
-305 GATSFNQPVNFNT
+305 SFNQPVNFDT
-318 SNVRDMY
+318 SKVTNMGG
-325 SMFGGATS
+325 MF
-333 FNQPIN
+333 I
-339 FNTPKLSNVANMFAG
+339 G

-360 PINFNTSSLQ
+360 PINFNTSSVY
-370 YIAEMFKNAT
+370 YINEMFKNAT
-380 SFNSPVNISDTS
+380 SFNYPVNLSDTS

-425 KNATSFNQD
+425 KNATSLNQD
-434 ISNLD
+434 ISNID

-493 GLKYCAATAEHDFL
+493 GLKYCTATTEHDFL

-512 TFNDTRDCGVAP
+512 TFNDTRDCGIAP

-529 SSNIIDENTPP
+529 SSNTIDENTPP
-540 NTKVADITMPSD
+540 NTKVADIAMPSD

-662 PSNPSWLHFNPSTRV
+662 PSNPSWLHFNPSTHV

-869 IAYLVLRNRDREN
+869 IAYLVLRNRDRED

>member
-1 MKESLLK
+1 M
-8 TSKDFISFLHK
+8 
-19 KRLVLTI
+19 LTI

-74 KSSLAD
+74 KNIYKHKINNA
-80 MLGYATYNYTIDWG
+80 AYNYTIDWG
-94 DGSPIEAKSGYISPS
+94 DGSPIEAKSGYVSPS
-109 HTYAND
+109 HTYTND

-126 PGMTFGVHPQHPN
+126 PGMTFSDEPRSQGRRTYYSDAFPDN
-139 SSIYASS
+139 DDRASE
-146 AFADYNDTAVQSMAK
+146 SMGR
-161 KIRSIKQWGKIKWRS
+161 KILFIKQWGKIKWQS
-176 MYSMFHHAEN
+176 MMGMFFNAYE
-186 MVGEYTDS
+186 MTGRYTDS
-194 PDTSKVKSMERMFHG
+194 PDTSEVKSMNSMFRN
-209 ARKFNSPL
+209 AMKFNSPV
-217 NIDTRSVTN
+217 NFDTSKVEN
-226 MEGMLRA
+226 MGEMFKNANSFNQPVNFDTQNVENMGEMFIYA
-233 AESFNQP
+233 PSFNQP
-240 LNFDTQNVTN
+240 LNFNTSKVTN
-250 MEGMLEWAESF
+250 MYGMLRHAKAF
-261 NSPINFSDT
+261 NHP
-270 SKVSN
+270 V
-275 MTQMFSSATSFNQ
+275 
-288 PLNFDT
+288 NFDT
-294 QNVERMHMMFA
+294 RNVESMSMMFSVA
-305 GATSFNQPVNFNT
+305 EAFNQPVNFDT
-318 SNVRDMY
+318 SKVTSMY
-325 SMFGGATS
+325 GMFDNAIA
-333 FNQPIN
+333 FNQPVN
-339 FNTPKLSNVANMFAG
+339 F
-354 ATSFNQ
+354 
-360 PINFNTSSLQ
+360 
-370 YIAEMFKNAT
+370 
-380 SFNSPVNISDTS
+380 DTS
-392 RVNYFSSM
+392 KVTNMGGM
-400 FEGATSFNQPIN
+400 FIGATSFNQPIN

-800 SSDSSSNKDSN
+800 NSDSSSNKDSN

-840 KKEKRSFFD
+840 KKEKKSFFD

-869 IAYLVLRNRDREN
+869 IAYLVLRNRDRED

>member
-1 MKESLLK
+1 
-8 TSKDFISFLHK
+8 
-19 KRLVLTI
+19 
-26 CAIITLVFG
+26 
-35 LLNIFVF
+35 
-42 SNHSEAL
+42 
-49 DSDAF
+49 
-54 ITTWKVSGDSDGR
+54 
-67 TVKIPVY
+67 
-74 KSSLAD
+74 
-80 MLGYATYNYTIDWG
+80 
-94 DGSPIEAKSGYISPS
+94 
-109 HTYAND
+109 
-115 GEYDIKIEGDF
+115 
-126 PGMTFGVHPQHPN
+126 MTFGVHPLHPN

-146 AFADYNDTAVQSMAK
+146 AFADNNDTAVQSMAK

-194 PDTSKVKSMERMFHG
+194 PDTSNVKSMERMFHG
-209 ARKFNSPL
+209 AKKFNSPL

-226 MEGMLRA
+226 MEGMFRA

-250 MEGMLEWAESF
+250 MDAMFEWAESF

-270 SKVSN
+270 SKVSS
-275 MTQMFSSATSFNQ
+275 MRQMFTSATSFNQ

-294 QNVERMHMMFA
+294 QNVESMHMMF
-305 GATSFNQPVNFNT
+305 GSATSFNQPVNFNT

-339 FNTPKLSNVANMFAG
+339 FNTPKLYNVANMFA
-354 ATSFNQ
+354 
-360 PINFNTSSLQ
+360 
-370 YIAEMFKNAT
+370 
-380 SFNSPVNISDTS
+380 
-392 RVNYFSSM
+392 
-400 FEGATSFNQPIN
+400 GATSFNQPIN

-512 TFNDTRDCGVAP
+512 TFNDTRDCGIAP

-529 SSNIIDENTPP
+529 SSNTIDENTPP
-540 NTKVADITMPSD
+540 NTKVADIAMPSD

-662 PSNPSWLHFNPSTRV
+662 PSNPSWLHFNPSTHV

-707 YNITVSGNGNN
+707 YNITVSGNG
-718 QGGNNNQGGGNNGGH
+718 NNQGGGNNGGH

>member
-1 MKESLLK
+1 
-8 TSKDFISFLHK
+8 
-19 KRLVLTI
+19 
-26 CAIITLVFG
+26 
-35 LLNIFVF
+35 
-42 SNHSEAL
+42 
-49 DSDAF
+49 
-54 ITTWKVSGDSDGR
+54 
-67 TVKIPVY
+67 
-74 KSSLAD
+74 
-80 MLGYATYNYTIDWG
+80 
-94 DGSPIEAKSGYISPS
+94 
-109 HTYAND
+109 
-115 GEYDIKIEGDF
+115 
-126 PGMTFGVHPQHPN
+126 
-139 SSIYASS
+139 
-146 AFADYNDTAVQSMAK
+146 
-161 KIRSIKQWGKIKWRS
+161 
-176 MYSMFHHAEN
+176 
-186 MVGEYTDS
+186 
-194 PDTSKVKSMERMFHG
+194 
-209 ARKFNSPL
+209 
-217 NIDTRSVTN
+217 
-226 MEGMLRA
+226 
-233 AESFNQP
+233 
-240 LNFDTQNVTN
+240 
-250 MEGMLEWAESF
+250 
-261 NSPINFSDT
+261 
-270 SKVSN
+270 
-275 MTQMFSSATSFNQ
+275 
-288 PLNFDT
+288 
-294 QNVERMHMMFA
+294 
-305 GATSFNQPVNFNT
+305 
-318 SNVRDMY
+318 
-325 SMFGGATS
+325 
-333 FNQPIN
+333 
-339 FNTPKLSNVANMFAG
+339 
-354 ATSFNQ
+354 
-360 PINFNTSSLQ
+360 
-370 YIAEMFKNAT
+370 MFKNAT

-493 GLKYCAATAEHDFL
+493 GLKYCAAAAEHDFL

-512 TFNDTRDCGVAP
+512 TFNDTRDCGIAP

-529 SSNIIDENTPP
+529 SSNTIDENTPP
-540 NTKVADITMPSD
+540 NTKVADIAMPSD

-596 SYNICIRATDE
+596 SYSICIRATDE

-662 PSNPSWLHFNPSTRV
+662 PSNPSWLHFNPSTHV

-687 GKTFQVSF
+687 GKTFQISF

-773 NGSGGGSVT
+773 NGSVGGSVT

-869 IAYLVLRNRDREN
+869 IAYLVLRNRDRED

>member
-74 KSSLAD
+74 KNIYKHKINNA
-80 MLGYATYNYTIDWG
+80 AYNYTIDWG
-94 DGSPIEAKSGYISPS
+94 DGSPIEAKSGYVSPS

-126 PGMTFGVHPQHPN
+126 PGMTFSDEPRSQGRRTYYSDAFPDN
-139 SSIYASS
+139 DDRASE
-146 AFADYNDTAVQSMAK
+146 SMGR
-161 KIRSIKQWGKIKWRS
+161 KILFIKQWGKIKWQS
-176 MYSMFHHAEN
+176 MMGMFFNAYE
-186 MVGEYTDS
+186 MTGRYTDS
-194 PDTSKVKSMERMFHG
+194 PDTSEVKSMNHMFRN
-209 ARKFNSPL
+209 AMKFNSP
-217 NIDTRSVTN
+217 V
-226 MEGMLRA
+226 
-233 AESFNQP
+233 
-240 LNFDTQNVTN
+240 NF
-250 MEGMLEWAESF
+250 
-261 NSPINFSDT
+261 DT
-270 SKVSN
+270 SKVED
-275 MTQMFSSATSFNQ
+275 MGEMFKN
-288 PLNFDT
+288 
-294 QNVERMHMMFA
+294 
-305 GATSFNQPVNFNT
+305 
-318 SNVRDMY
+318 
-325 SMFGGATS
+325 
-333 FNQPIN
+333 
-339 FNTPKLSNVANMFAG
+339 

-360 PINFNTSSLQ
+360 PINFNTSSVQ
-370 YIAEMFKNAT
+370 YISEMFKNAT
-380 SFNSPVNISDTS
+380 SFNYPVNLSDTS

-512 TFNDTRDCGVAP
+512 TFNDTRDCGIAP

-529 SSNIIDENTPP
+529 SSNTIDENTPP
-540 NTKVADITMPSD
+540 NTKVADIAMPSD

-662 PSNPSWLHFNPSTRV
+662 PSNPSWLHFNPSTHV

-800 SSDSSSNKDSN
+800 NSDSSSNKDSN
-811 KSLKDKTISSSSHR
+811 KSLKDRTISSLSHR

>member
-1 MKESLLK
+1 M
-8 TSKDFISFLHK
+8 T
-19 KRLVLTI
+19 
-26 CAIITLVFG
+26 
-35 LLNIFVF
+35 F
-42 SNHSEAL
+42 SDEPRSQGRRTYY
-49 DSDAF
+49 SDAF
-54 ITTWKVSGDSDGR
+54 PDNDDRASESMGR
-67 TVKIPVY
+67 KI
-74 KSSLAD
+74 L
-80 MLGYATYNYTIDWG
+80 
-94 DGSPIEAKSGYISPS
+94 
-109 HTYAND
+109 
-115 GEYDIKIEGDF
+115 F
-126 PGMTFGVHPQHPN
+126 
-139 SSIYASS
+139 
-146 AFADYNDTAVQSMAK
+146 
-161 KIRSIKQWGKIKWRS
+161 IKQWGKIKWQS
-176 MYSMFHHAEN
+176 MIGMFFNAYE
-186 MVGEYTDS
+186 MTGRYTDS
-194 PDTSKVKSMERMFHG
+194 PDTSEVKSMNHMFRN
-209 ARKFNSPL
+209 AMKFNSPV
-217 NIDTRSVTN
+217 NFDTSKVEDMGEMFKNANSFNQPVNFDTQNVEN
-226 MEGMLRA
+226 MGEMFIYA
-233 AESFNQP
+233 PSFNQP
-240 LNFDTQNVTN
+240 LNFNTSKVTN
-250 MEGMLEWAESF
+250 MYGMLRHAKAF
-261 NSPINFSDT
+261 NHP
-270 SKVSN
+270 V
-275 MTQMFSSATSFNQ
+275 
-288 PLNFDT
+288 NFDT
-294 QNVERMHMMFA
+294 RNVESMSMMFSVA
-305 GATSFNQPVNFNT
+305 EAFNQPVNFDT
-318 SNVRDMY
+318 SKVTSMY
-325 SMFGGATS
+325 GMFDNAIA
-333 FNQPIN
+333 FNQPVN
-339 FNTPKLSNVANMFAG
+339 F
-354 ATSFNQ
+354 
-360 PINFNTSSLQ
+360 
-370 YIAEMFKNAT
+370 
-380 SFNSPVNISDTS
+380 DTS
-392 RVNYFSSM
+392 KVTNMGGM
-400 FEGATSFNQPIN
+400 FIGATSFNQPIN

-529 SSNIIDENTPP
+529 SSNTIDENTPP

-596 SYNICIRATDE
+596 RYNICIRATDE

-662 PSNPSWLHFNPSTRV
+662 PSNPSWLHFDPSTHV

-687 GKTFQVSF
+687 GRTFQVSF
-695 TISDGTNTIEHK
+695 TISDGTSTIEHK
-707 YNITVSGNGNN
+707 YNITVRGNGNN
-718 QGGNNNQGGGNNGGH
+718 QGGNSGNNNQGGGNNSG
-733 NGNQGGGNSGSAG
+733 GGGNSGSAG
-746 GRGGSNVVNNYTHY
+746 GRGGNNVVNNYTHY

-800 SSDSSSNKDSN
+800 NSDSSSNKDSN

-869 IAYLVLRNRDREN
+869 IAYLVLRNRDRED

>member
-74 KSSLAD
+74 KNIYKHKINNA
-80 MLGYATYNYTIDWG
+80 AYNYTIDWG
-94 DGSPIEAKSGYISPS
+94 DGSPIEAKSGYVSPS
-109 HTYAND
+109 HTYTND

-126 PGMTFGVHPQHPN
+126 PGMTFSDEPRSQGRRTYYSDAFPDN
-139 SSIYASS
+139 DDRASE
-146 AFADYNDTAVQSMAK
+146 SMGR
-161 KIRSIKQWGKIKWRS
+161 KILFIKQWGKIKWQS
-176 MYSMFHHAEN
+176 MMGMFFNAYE
-186 MVGEYTDS
+186 MTGRYTDS
-194 PDTSKVKSMERMFHG
+194 PDTSEVKSMNHMFRN
-209 ARKFNSPL
+209 AMKFNSPV
-217 NIDTRSVTN
+217 NFDTSKVEDMGEMFKNANSFNQPVNFDTQNVEN
-226 MEGMLRA
+226 MGEMFIYA
-233 AESFNQP
+233 PSFNQP
-240 LNFDTQNVTN
+240 LNFNTSKVTN
-250 MEGMLEWAESF
+250 MYGMLRHAKAF
-261 NSPINFSDT
+261 NHP
-270 SKVSN
+270 V
-275 MTQMFSSATSFNQ
+275 
-288 PLNFDT
+288 NFDT
-294 QNVERMHMMFA
+294 RNVESMSMMFSVA
-305 GATSFNQPVNFNT
+305 EAFNQPVNFDT
-318 SNVRDMY
+318 SKVTNMGG
-325 SMFGGATS
+325 MF
-333 FNQPIN
+333 I
-339 FNTPKLSNVANMFAG
+339 G

-360 PINFNTSSLQ
+360 PINFNTSSVQ
-370 YIAEMFKNAT
+370 YISEMFKNAT
-380 SFNSPVNISDTS
+380 SFNYPVNLSDTS

-512 TFNDTRDCGVAP
+512 TFNDTRDCGIAP

-529 SSNIIDENTPP
+529 SSNTIDENTPP
-540 NTKVADITMPSD
+540 NTKVADIAMPSD

-662 PSNPSWLHFNPSTRV
+662 PSNPSWLHFNPSTHV

-800 SSDSSSNKDSN
+800 NSESSSNKDSN

-869 IAYLVLRNRDREN
+869 IAYLVLRNRDRED